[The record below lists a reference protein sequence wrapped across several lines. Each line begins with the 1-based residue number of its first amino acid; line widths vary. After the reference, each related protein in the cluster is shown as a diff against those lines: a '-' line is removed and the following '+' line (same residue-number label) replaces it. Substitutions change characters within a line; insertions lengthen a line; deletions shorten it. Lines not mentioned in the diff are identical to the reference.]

1 MADEEHVARL
11 HAIAHALNGVIHRA
25 GAEHHDLVELM
36 IMRRHLLR
44 AAVPQ
49 VEKPEIFQQIA
60 LIDRICHCSASP
72 LSGDILAHFPHD
84 IKKNLPIP

>member
-11 HAIAHALNGVIHRA
+11 HPVAHALNGVIHRA

-36 IMRRHLLR
+36 IMRHHLLR

-49 VEKPEIFQQIA
+49 VEKPEVFQQVS
-60 LIDRICHCSASP
+60 LVDRVSHASASP
-72 LSGDILAHFPHD
+72 LSGDILAHFPQD
-84 IKKNLPIP
+84 IKKNLRIS